1 MNMTNRKPDGSFDEA
16 GADAARLRTCEM
28 AGTPIYPTT
37 RSRKGDAP
45 AFVGSHA
52 ERRQYVLHQCRQC
65 LYCDARGIESRGI
78 GKMVE
83 FPYGGVPMRNKSAA
97 AAADVMD
104 EETQKLAYAVHPAI
118 NVHPVSRKPAIY
130 ANPLWHIAFKASPEK
145 KAKSSSVIV

>member
-1 MNMTNRKPDGSFDEA
+1 MPEE
-16 GADAARLRTCEM
+16 L
-28 AGTPIYPTT
+28 
-37 RSRKGDAP
+37 RSR
-45 AFVGSHA
+45 V
-52 ERRQYVLHQCRQC
+52 
-65 LYCDARGIESRGI
+65 I

-130 ANPLWHIAFKASPEK
+130 ANPLLAHRIQGVSVEESEELLELLFDWIDKPEFHWEHEWTVGDTIMWDNRGGVMHSGRLDYPRDE
-145 KAKSSSVIV
+145 ARRFIRTTVRGGPTEAYVC